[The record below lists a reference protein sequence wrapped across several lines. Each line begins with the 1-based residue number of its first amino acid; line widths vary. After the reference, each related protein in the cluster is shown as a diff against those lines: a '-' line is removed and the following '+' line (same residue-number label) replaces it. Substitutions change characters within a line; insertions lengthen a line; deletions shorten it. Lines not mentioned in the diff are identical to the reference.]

1 MVWRRGRRWR
11 RWRWR
16 RKPRWRRWRR
26 WRRRRRRPARR
37 RRPRRVRRR
46 RGGWRRSYRRWK
58 RRRGRRRHKKKLIL
72 TQWQPAVVK
81 KCRIVGY
88 DPIIICGLNRTSHNS
103 TTHAEDYTTGNQAF
117 GGGLCTTKYTLRI
130 LFQEYMAHHNY
141 WTASNRDL
149 ELARYL
155 GASIIFF
162 KHPTVDFVARVRT
175 MPPFNDTDMTAA
187 SLHPGMLML
196 AKKKIIIPSLKTR
209 PSRKHYVKI
218 KIGAPKLFE
227 DKWYS
232 QRDLCDTTLVV
243 IEATV
248 ADLQYPFGSPLTN
261 SICCNF
267 QVLNS
272 NYDNALSTLIGT
284 QGDKDRDQCYKFLLN
299 TITYYNTSQTLAQ
312 LNKFLPTTNTTQ
324 LSDSNAANSIN
335 PSNKTE
341 NTYEST
347 NKEIHNNTLYGGAA
361 YYKQN
366 GTSTTTLPPHKMK
379 EANKAYTAAAQK
391 ILGNWN
397 FTSMNTS
404 SYSDLQ
410 NLNYFDYYT
419 GMFSSIF
426 LASGRSN
433 WEVKGS
439 YTDITYNPLVDKG
452 EGNMIWIDWI
462 TKGDTIYSETKSKCL
477 LRDLPMWALCY
488 GYADYVLK
496 CTGISSIKNEARI
509 VMRCPYTY
517 PQLVKHSNDNFG
529 FVVYSDNFG
538 RGRMPGGDPVPS
550 TRNRVH
556 WYITITHQTEVLE
569 CISQT
574 GPFAY
579 HSDERKVVLTIKY
592 NFRWKW
598 GGNPVFQQILRDP
611 CSGSSGSG
619 PRRVPRSIQVDDPKY
634 QTPEYIWHAWDFR
647 RGLFSQ
653 KGIKRVSEQPTDV
666 DLPTGR
672 GKRPKRDTDGPQE
685 QGQEEGSSSI
695 RRVLQQWLHSSQEQS
710 QESEEETAPTT
721 LSQELQKQLKQQ
733 QLMGKQLRELSLQLA
748 QVQAGGHLHPLLQ
761 CHA

>member
-1 MVWRRGRRWR
+1 
-11 RWRWR
+11 
-16 RKPRWRRWRR
+16 
-26 WRRRRRRPARR
+26 
-37 RRPRRVRRR
+37 
-46 RGGWRRSYRRWK
+46 
-58 RRRGRRRHKKKLIL
+58 
-72 TQWQPAVVK
+72 
-81 KCRIVGY
+81 
-88 DPIIICGLNRTSHNS
+88 
-103 TTHAEDYTTGNQAF
+103 
-117 GGGLCTTKYTLRI
+117 
-130 LFQEYMAHHNY
+130 
-141 WTASNRDL
+141 
-149 ELARYL
+149 
-155 GASIIFF
+155 
-162 KHPTVDFVARVRT
+162 
-175 MPPFNDTDMTAA
+175 
-187 SLHPGMLML
+187 
-196 AKKKIIIPSLKTR
+196 
-209 PSRKHYVKI
+209 
-218 KIGAPKLFE
+218 
-227 DKWYS
+227 
-232 QRDLCDTTLVV
+232 
-243 IEATV
+243 
-248 ADLQYPFGSPLTN
+248 
-261 SICCNF
+261 
-267 QVLNS
+267 
-272 NYDNALSTLIGT
+272 
-284 QGDKDRDQCYKFLLN
+284 
-299 TITYYNTSQTLAQ
+299 
-312 LNKFLPTTNTTQ
+312 
-324 LSDSNAANSIN
+324 
-335 PSNKTE
+335 
-341 NTYEST
+341 
-347 NKEIHNNTLYGGAA
+347 
-361 YYKQN
+361 
-366 GTSTTTLPPHKMK
+366 MK
-379 EANKAYTAAAQK
+379 EANKAYTKAAQK

-404 SYSDLQ
+404 SESDLQ
-410 NLNYFDYYT
+410 GLNYFDYYT

-477 LRDLPMWALCY
+477 LRDLPMWSLCY

-496 CTGISSIKNEARI
+496 CTGVSSIKNEARI

-517 PQLVKHSNDNFG
+517 PQMIKHTDPNFG

-579 HSDERKVVLTIKY
+579 HSDERKAVLTIKY

-611 CSGSSGSG
+611 CSGSTGSG
-619 PRRVPRSIQVDDPKY
+619 PRRQPRSIQVDDPKY

-710 QESEEETAPTT
+710 QESEEEAAQTT

>member
-1 MVWRRGRRWR
+1 
-11 RWRWR
+11 
-16 RKPRWRRWRR
+16 
-26 WRRRRRRPARR
+26 
-37 RRPRRVRRR
+37 
-46 RGGWRRSYRRWK
+46 
-58 RRRGRRRHKKKLIL
+58 
-72 TQWQPAVVK
+72 
-81 KCRIVGY
+81 VGY

-117 GGGLCTTKYTLRI
+117 GGGLCTTKYSLRI

-232 QRDLCDTTLVV
+232 QRDICDTTLVV

-284 QGDKDRDQCYKFLLN
+284 QGDKDRDKCYEFLLN
-299 TITYYNTSQTLAQ
+299 TITYYNTSQVLAQ
-312 LNKFLPTTNTTQ
+312 LNKFLPTSNTLN
-324 LSDSNAANSIN
+324 LSESNAANSIN
-335 PSNKTE
+335 PSNQTE
-341 NTYEST
+341 NTYKNT
-347 NKEIHNNTLYGGAA
+347 QTQIHNNTLYGGAA
-361 YYKQN
+361 YFTKTPQSN
-366 GTSTTTLPPHKMK
+366 LPPHKMK
-379 EANKAYTAAAQK
+379 EANKAYTAAAKK
-391 ILGNWN
+391 ILTNWN

-404 SYSDLQ
+404 SNRELQ
-410 NLNYFDYYT
+410 DLNYFDYYT

-462 TKGDTIYSETKSKCL
+462 TKGDTIYSENKSKCL
-477 LRDLPMWALCY
+477 LKDLPMWALCY

-517 PQLVKHSNDNFG
+517 PQLIKHTNPNFG

-579 HSDERKVVLTIKY
+579 HSDERKVALTIKY

-685 QGQEEGSSSI
+685 QGQEEDSSSI

-710 QESEEETAPTT
+710 QESEEEAAPTT

-761 CHA
+761 YHA

>member
-1 MVWRRGRRWR
+1 M
-11 RWRWR
+11 
-16 RKPRWRRWRR
+16 
-26 WRRRRRRPARR
+26 
-37 RRPRRVRRR
+37 
-46 RGGWRRSYRRWK
+46 
-58 RRRGRRRHKKKLIL
+58 
-72 TQWQPAVVK
+72 
-81 KCRIVGY
+81 GY

-117 GGGLCTTKYTLRI
+117 GGGLCTTKYSLRI

-232 QRDLCDTTLVV
+232 QRDICDTTLVV

-284 QGDKDRDQCYKFLLN
+284 QGDKDRDKCYEFLLN
-299 TITYYNTSQTLAQ
+299 TITYYNTSQVLAQ
-312 LNKFLPTTNTTQ
+312 LNKFLPTSNTLN
-324 LSDSNAANSIN
+324 LSESNAANSIN
-335 PSNKTE
+335 PSNQTE
-341 NTYEST
+341 NTYKNT
-347 NKEIHNNTLYGGAA
+347 QTQIHNNTLYGGAA
-361 YYKQN
+361 YFTKTPQSN
-366 GTSTTTLPPHKMK
+366 LPPHKMK
-379 EANKAYTAAAQK
+379 EANKAYTAAAKK
-391 ILGNWN
+391 ILTNWN

-404 SYSDLQ
+404 SNRELQ
-410 NLNYFDYYT
+410 DLNYFDYYT

-462 TKGDTIYSETKSKCL
+462 TKGDTIYSENKSKCL
-477 LRDLPMWALCY
+477 LKDLPMWALCY

-517 PQLVKHSNDNFG
+517 PQLIKHTNPNFG

-579 HSDERKVVLTIKY
+579 HSDERKVALTIKY

-685 QGQEEGSSSI
+685 QGQEEDSSSI

-710 QESEEETAPTT
+710 QESEEEAAPTT

-761 CHA
+761 YHA